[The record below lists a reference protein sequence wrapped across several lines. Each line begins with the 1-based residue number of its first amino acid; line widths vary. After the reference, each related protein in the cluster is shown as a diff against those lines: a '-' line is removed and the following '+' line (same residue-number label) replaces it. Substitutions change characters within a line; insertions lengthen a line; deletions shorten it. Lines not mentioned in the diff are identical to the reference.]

1 MKQIQIGDYLFM
13 SCDEKDKERLLNT
26 FIKNESVT
34 FLEYYQFLHNG
45 GFDEL
50 ENQLF
55 KHFRIQK
62 WPSLSNDD
70 IICSILPKSEP
81 DRINKRKKKDYYIAN
96 AYCAFVVLKQIYT
109 VELYNEL
116 KNTSS
121 TYYFTYFLIL
131 KSIMQDLDQLKNLY
145 SVEIKNDSR
154 YPAYVNRPIHTM
166 KLHNVLCQAVY
177 GNVSFHSFVDY
188 ETAAPIAV
196 IRQIIELRIRR
207 AIGVLGYIDES
218 SNNIYPLKMT
228 KVFEI
233 IKKYPDISFP
243 NQLTYLERIYQWSN
257 LYIHSGKGDFA
268 WITFFLEN
276 YLRPL
281 SFGNRKSNGNWSC
294 YNAITV
300 TKETLDKIQED
311 IQKLNPSFQLL
322 TCSPECELLERQD

>member
-1 MKQIQIGDYLFM
+1 MKQIQICDYLFM
-13 SCDEKDKERLLNT
+13 SCDEKDKECLVND

-34 FLEYYQFLHNG
+34 FLEYYQFLLKG

-50 ENQLF
+50 EKQLF
-55 KHFRIQK
+55 KHIKIKK
-62 WPSLSNDD
+62 WPSITNDD

-96 AYCAFVVLKQIYT
+96 AYCAFEVLKQIYT

-116 KNTSS
+116 KNISS
-121 TYYFTYFLIL
+121 IYYFTYYLIL
-131 KSIMQDLDQLKNLY
+131 KNIMQDLDQLKNLY
-145 SVEIKNDSR
+145 SIEIENDLS
-154 YPAYVNRPIHTM
+154 YPASVNRPTHIM
-166 KLHNVLCQAVY
+166 ELHNVLRQALY
-177 GNVSFHSFVDY
+177 GNISFHSFVDY

-207 AIGVLGYIDES
+207 AIGVLSYIDES

-257 LYIHSGKGDFA
+257 LYIHSGKVDFA
-268 WITFFLEN
+268 WITFFLEK

-281 SFGNRKSNGNWSC
+281 SFGNKKDDGNWSS

-300 TKETLDKIQED
+300 TRETLDKIKED
-311 IQKLNPSFQLL
+311 IQELNPSFQLL
-322 TCSPECELLERQD
+322 TCSPECDLLE

>member
-13 SCDEKDKERLLNT
+13 SCDEKDKKNIVDD

-34 FLEYYQFLHNG
+34 FLEYYQFLLNG

-50 ENQLF
+50 EKQLF
-55 KHFRIQK
+55 EHFKIKK
-62 WPSLSNDD
+62 WPSITNDD

-96 AYCAFVVLKQIYT
+96 AYCAFDVLKQIYSL
-109 VELYNEL
+109 ELYNQL
-116 KNTSS
+116 KNISS
-121 TYYFTYFLIL
+121 TYYFTYYLIL
-131 KSIMQDLDQLKNLY
+131 KNIMMDIDQLKNLY
-145 SVEIKNDSR
+145 SNLIENDFR
-154 YPAYVNRPIHTM
+154 YPAFVNRPIHTM
-166 KLHNVLCQAVY
+166 ELHNVLRQAVY
-177 GNVSFHSFVDY
+177 GNISFHSFADY

-233 IKKYPDISFP
+233 IKQYPDIIFP
-243 NQLTYLERIYQWSN
+243 NHLTYLERIYQWSN

-268 WITFFLEN
+268 WITFFLEK

-281 SFGNRKSNGNWSC
+281 SFGDRKKDGNWSFK
-294 YNAITV
+294 NTITV
-300 TKETLDKIQED
+300 TKETLDNIKQD
-311 IQKLNPSFQLL
+311 IQNLNPNLQLL
-322 TCSPECELLERQD
+322 TCDPECELTERQD

>member
-1 MKQIQIGDYLFM
+1 MKQIQICDYLFM
-13 SCDEKDKERLLNT
+13 SCDEKDKECLVND

-34 FLEYYQFLHNG
+34 FLEYYQFLLKG

-50 ENQLF
+50 EKQLF
-55 KHFRIQK
+55 KHIKIKK
-62 WPSLSNDD
+62 WPSITNDD

-96 AYCAFVVLKQIYT
+96 AYCAFEVLKQIYT

-116 KNTSS
+116 KNISS
-121 TYYFTYFLIL
+121 IYYFTYYLIL
-131 KSIMQDLDQLKNLY
+131 KNIMQDLDQLKNLY
-145 SVEIKNDSR
+145 SIEIENDLS
-154 YPAYVNRPIHTM
+154 YPASVNRPTHIM
-166 KLHNVLCQAVY
+166 ELHNVLRQALY
-177 GNVSFHSFVDY
+177 GNISFVDY

-207 AIGVLGYIDES
+207 AIGVLSYIDES

-257 LYIHSGKGDFA
+257 LYIHSGKVDFA
-268 WITFFLEN
+268 WITFFLEK

-281 SFGNRKSNGNWSC
+281 SFGNKKDDGNWSC

-300 TKETLDKIQED
+300 TRETLDKIKED
-311 IQKLNPSFQLL
+311 IQELNPSFQLL
-322 TCSPECELLERQD
+322 TCSPECDLLE